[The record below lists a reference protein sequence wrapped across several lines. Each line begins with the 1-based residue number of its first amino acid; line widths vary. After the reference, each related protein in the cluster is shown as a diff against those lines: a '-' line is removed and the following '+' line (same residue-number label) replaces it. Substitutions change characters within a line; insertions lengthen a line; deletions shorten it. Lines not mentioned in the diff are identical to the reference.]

1 MKTILLPVAAV
12 LLTVSSPAWADDS
25 APKGDLGQ
33 LQGEW
38 EGKAGQKQD
47 TPIRVTFEGNKA
59 TLEYTDGNGKKH
71 ELKGEIQL
79 DENAKPHK
87 AIDWSNFS
95 GGDEQ
100 SANASRGIYELDGD
114 TFKICTA
121 GPDNKRPTDFKA
133 GGEAQQQVVVL
144 KRVKK

>member
-1 MKTILLPVAAV
+1 KGARTGKEVAGCLTERGAGVVARDVRGPAPHRRSSLRLAMKTMMLPVVAV
-12 LLTVSSPAWADDS
+12 LLTLSVPAWADDS
-25 APKGDLGQ
+25 TPKGDLGK

-38 EGKAGQKQD
+38 EGKAGLKQD

-71 ELKGEIQL
+71 DLKGEIKL
-79 DENAKPHK
+79 DETAKPHK

-100 SANASRGIYELDGD
+100 SATASR
-114 TFKICTA
+114 
-121 GPDNKRPTDFKA
+121 
-133 GGEAQQQVVVL
+133 
-144 KRVKK
+144 